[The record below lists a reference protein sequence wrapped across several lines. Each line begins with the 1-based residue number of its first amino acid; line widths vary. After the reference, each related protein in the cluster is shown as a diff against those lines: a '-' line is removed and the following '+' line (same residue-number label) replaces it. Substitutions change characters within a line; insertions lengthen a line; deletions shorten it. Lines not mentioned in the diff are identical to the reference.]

1 MNSRIYIKPDIV
13 KKVSHGD
20 SGAFGDLVNRLMKP
34 AYFHALALLRNHED
48 AVEMAQETFIRV
60 WKSRNR
66 IDPERP
72 FYPWFYTILKRLCLN
87 LHRDRSRKKEDL
99 MSSFSSWIE
108 LEASEGNPSDLIIE
122 QEQKRMIE
130 ESLSRLSMDD
140 REIIVLKDLEGYS
153 YKEIAGILD
162 IPVGTV
168 MSRLYTARKRFKT
181 EMEVAGYEHT

>member
-1 MNSRIYIKPDIV
+1 MNNRIYIESDIV

-34 AYFHALALLRNHED
+34 AYFHALALLGNHED
-48 AVEMAQETFIRV
+48 AVEVSQKSFIKV
-60 WKSRNR
+60 WNSRKR
-66 IDPERP
+66 MDPERP

-99 MSSFSSWIE
+99 MSSFSTWIE

-122 QEQKRMIE
+122 QEQKKMIE

-162 IPVGTV
+162 IPIGTV